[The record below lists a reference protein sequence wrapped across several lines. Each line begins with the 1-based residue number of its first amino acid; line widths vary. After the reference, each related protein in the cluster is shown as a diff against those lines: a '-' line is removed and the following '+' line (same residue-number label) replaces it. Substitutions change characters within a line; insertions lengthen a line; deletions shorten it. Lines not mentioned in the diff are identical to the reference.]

1 MVRIGCCCAD
11 VLCIQRQSG
20 SYILL
25 YTIYNIAFD
34 VVYQVDEDQE
44 RQSPQPVDRGEFT
57 QYDGVC
63 HCVGSGDD
71 DVENIVLIK
80 MYNFTYE
87 KYKQFSKTSYF
98 EVYSGLVDDLVDND
112 TK

>member
-1 MVRIGCCCAD
+1 MVRIGSCSAD
-11 VLCIQRQSG
+11 VLCLQRQSG

-34 VVYQVDEDQE
+34 VIHEVDEDQE
-44 RQSPQPVDRGEFT
+44 RQGPKPVDRGEFT

-71 DVENIVLIK
+71 DVVENPLI
-80 MYNFTYE
+80 YNMTLCFV
-87 KYKQFSKTSYF
+87 KHM
-98 EVYSGLVDDLVDND
+98 
-112 TK
+112 